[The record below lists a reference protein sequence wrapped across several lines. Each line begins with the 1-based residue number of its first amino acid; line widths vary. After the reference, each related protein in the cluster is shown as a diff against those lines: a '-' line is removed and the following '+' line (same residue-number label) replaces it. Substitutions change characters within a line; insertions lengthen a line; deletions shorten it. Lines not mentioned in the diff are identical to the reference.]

1 MNVWIRPREKY
12 ARKVIYDDL
21 TKLGMSREE
30 AKERLKKLGIFLSK
44 GEIKKRGRPPKYD
57 FLQIFISGASLEE
70 INAIK
75 EYLKRKLKR
84 PVFLYPR
91 DDSYVFIAPW
101 RNAEGETLP
110 YDILFFRKL
119 KDDIEKISKGENLE
133 VLTSTSWRE
142 DYEKLKKGKE
152 EIPHDMEKTIE
163 IKGPDQEEEKEIFHD
178 MGKEEGKREI
188 QEEINKALLEII
200 KEEEEKKKREE
211 ELKEKLEKLREKRK
225 TILNKIE
232 YLEKMGRFLP
242 GRLSEKRRLKKELQE
257 VEAEIFEIENK
268 LGIYTEYTKIF
279 KKMEL

>member
-1 MNVWIRPREKY
+1 MKVWIRPRERF

-57 FLQIFISGASLEE
+57 FLQVFISGVSLEE
-70 INAIK
+70 VNAIK

-119 KDDIEKISKGENLE
+119 KDDIERISRGKSLE

-152 EIPHDMEKTIE
+152 EIPHDMEKLKGSVQGERE
-163 IKGPDQEEEKEIFHD
+163 ISHD

-188 QEEINKALLEII
+188 QEEVNKALLEVI

-257 VEAEIFEIENK
+257 VEDEIFEIENK
-268 LGIYTEYTKIF
+268 LGIYTEYTKIL
-279 KKMEL
+279 KKMEI